1 MSELEYNKEY
11 TYKQICDVLG
21 WKYTTGKSKQIQIK
35 EIESAFEFHH
45 PTNKKTHKQKK
56 SYIFTKQLR
65 PLNKPKRGGAYNTKF
80 IQPMMDYLMR
90 VDINTGEYK
99 DLARWFRDELK
110 LFNPYTAD
118 VRYYIQSAAETFCEK
133 KDVSNVRLFRDYM
146 RRAKFNMIDMFLR
159 ALAAL
164 EKQGKICYKIGYTFT
179 YEDEKSC
186 PESFTTD
193 ALNDIINQI
202 ETDICNDM
210 KSKHDLP
217 KKLSGR
223 QLLWNI
229 NEDVHLKREFDDRK
243 IEVLMNEHLE
253 DLNKCADELHIFKN
267 GIHLINKDCPLQ
279 SYHREVNI
287 IWKENC
293 DKRCGDAGIQL
304 TNNVRNKTR
313 KNLFVNNWRG
323 SIYYSL
329 PKDAEDLKKIE
340 KLLFV
345 HYDENFTSEVDEAGT
360 RIGFPPKSQS

>member
-1 MSELEYNKEY
+1 MLELGKEY
-11 TYKQICDVLG
+11 TYTQICEILG
-21 WKYTTGKSKQIQIK
+21 WKCTTGTAKQAQIK
-35 EIESAFEFHH
+35 EIEAAFEFKH
-45 PTNKKTHKQKK
+45 PINKKTHKEKK

-65 PLNKPKRGGAYNTKF
+65 SLNKPKRGGVYNTKS
-80 IQPMMDYLMR
+80 IQPMMDYLMSAE
-90 VDINTGEYK
+90 ISTGEYK

-110 LFNPYTAD
+110 LFNPSTVD
-118 VRYYIQSAAETFCEK
+118 VRHYIRPEAKDFCERN
-133 KDVSNVRLFRDYM
+133 DISNVRLFTDYV
-146 RRAKFNMIDMFLR
+146 RRIKFNMSDMFLK
-159 ALAAL
+159 ALSAL
-164 EKQGKICYKIGYTFT
+164 EKQGKICYKIGYMFI
-179 YEDEKSC
+179 YEDEKSH
-186 PESFTTD
+186 PESFKTD

-243 IEVLMNEHLE
+243 IEALMNEHLE
-253 DLNKCADELHIFKN
+253 ELNRYADEFNVFKN

-287 IWKENC
+287 IWKNDC
-293 DKRCGDAGIQL
+293 DKQCEEDVSGIQL
-304 TNNVRNKTR
+304 SNNVRNKTR

-329 PKDAEDLKKIE
+329 PKDAEDLEKIE
-340 KLLFV
+340 KLLFI
-345 HYDENFTSEVDEAGT
+345 HYDKNFVSEVDEAGT
-360 RIGFPPKSQS
+360 RIGFPPKPQS